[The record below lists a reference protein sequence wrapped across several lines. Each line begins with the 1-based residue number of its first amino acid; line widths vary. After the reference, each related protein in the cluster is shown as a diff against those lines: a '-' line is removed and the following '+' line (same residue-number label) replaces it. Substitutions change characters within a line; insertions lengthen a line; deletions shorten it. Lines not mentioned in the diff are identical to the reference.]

1 VLAAPQRQVL
11 RVLSLAFLIDR
22 LPVFASVEEAAD
34 GGRRIPEDIGLAS

>member
-34 GGRRIPEDIGLAS
+34 GGRRIPEGIGLAS